1 MASVRFENVMKRYGD
16 TAPVV
21 KDLSLRIEDKEF
33 LVLVGPS
40 GCGKSTALRMIAG
53 LEDVTGGKLHIGDRV
68 VNDVH
73 PKNRDI
79 AMVFQNYA
87 LYPHMSCYDNMAFAL
102 RMRSLPKDEIHKRV
116 MAAAKSLDIEPLLER
131 KPKALSGGQRQRI
144 AIGRAVVREPQVFLM
159 DEPLSNLD
167 AKLRV
172 TMRAEIKKLHR
183 RLRTTFVYVTHD
195 QTEAM
200 TLGERIAVMKAG
212 DLQQCDT
219 PHELYRRP
227 VNLFVATFIGS
238 PQMNLLSGK
247 MKLDGDKAIVEGST
261 GSGTFKFIL
270 DKRPSFAEGNVILGV
285 RPEHLNLAPTTPA
298 ANGAH
303 GDHKLTATVEVV
315 EPMGFES
322 YVYLAVKTTPATVTI
337 AESFVCRLLEEH
349 TPEPGAMLSITAEA
363 DKIHVFDP
371 KTELRLA

>member
-16 TAPVV
+16 AAPVV
-21 KDLSLRIEDKEF
+21 RDLSLEIDDKQF

-53 LEDVTGGKLHIGDRV
+53 LEAVSGGKLHIGNRV
-68 VNDVH
+68 VNDIE

-87 LYPHMSCYDNMAFAL
+87 LYPHMTCFENMAFAL
-102 RMRSLPKDEIHKRV
+102 KLRGVPKAEIHKRV
-116 MAAAKSLDIEPLLER
+116 SEAAKSLAIEHLLER

-172 TMRAEIKKLHR
+172 TMRAEIKKLHA

-200 TLGERIAVMKAG
+200 TLGDRIAVMKAG

-219 PHELYRRP
+219 PHVLYRQP
-227 VNLFVATFIGS
+227 VNMFVATFIGS
-238 PQMNLLSGK
+238 PQMNLLVGK
-247 MKLDGDKAIVEGST
+247 LKIDGEKAVLEGPT
-261 GSGTFKFIL
+261 AKGSFKFIV
-270 DKRPSFAEGNVILGV
+270 DKKPSFANGDVIIGI
-285 RPEHLNLAPTTPA
+285 RPEHMTMAKE
-298 ANGAH
+298 GS
-303 GDHKLTATVEVV
+303 DHKLTSLVEVV

-322 YVYLAVKTTPATVTI
+322 YVYLGVDRETAKKAD
-337 AESFVCRLLEEH
+337 SFVCRLLEEH
-349 TPEPGAMLSITAEA
+349 TPEAGETVSVTCDA

-371 KTELRLA
+371 KTELRLV

>member
-16 TAPVV
+16 NAPPVV

-53 LEDVTGGKLHIGDRV
+53 LEDISGGKLHIGDRV

-102 RMRSLPKDEIHKRV
+102 RLRSLPKDEIHKRV
-116 MAAAKSLDIEPLLER
+116 MAAAKSLAIEPLLER

-172 TMRAEIKKLHR
+172 SMRAEIKKLHA

-200 TLGERIAVMKAG
+200 TLGDRIAVMKAG

-247 MKLDGDKAIVEGST
+247 MKLDGSKAIVVGQT
-261 GSGTFKFIL
+261 GSGAFKFVL
-270 DKRPSFAEGNVILGV
+270 DKRPSFVEGDVVLGV
-285 RPEHLNLAPTTPA
+285 RPEHLTVVKA
-298 ANGAH
+298 AE
-303 GDHKLTATVEVV
+303 GDAADHSLTSTVEVV

-322 YVYLAVKTTPATVTI
+322 YVYLAVAPTLPI
-337 AESFVCRLLEEH
+337 AETFVCRLLEEH
-349 TPEPGAMLSITAEA
+349 TPEPGATLRVTADA

-371 KTELRLA
+371 KTELRLE